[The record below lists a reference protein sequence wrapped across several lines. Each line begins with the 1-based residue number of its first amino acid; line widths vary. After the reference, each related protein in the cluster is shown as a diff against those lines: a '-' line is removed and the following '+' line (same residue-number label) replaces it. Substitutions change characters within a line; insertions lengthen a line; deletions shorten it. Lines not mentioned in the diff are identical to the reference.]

1 MNPLRAKFRPIRLIV
16 QALSFASISG
26 LLFRAL
32 SLEVGP
38 FPVPLPI
45 LANPGRPS
53 MVPGALEAME
63 ALLSK
68 AEAPLAALAVVFIL
82 GALIGRA
89 FCGWVCPFGLLQD
102 ILRLLSK
109 AKRRIAPRDHSFL
122 SKLKYLILLA
132 SLLISASLALS
143 YGFGWG
149 GAYRAALGPLA
160 SGPFSAISPV
170 GGKPQEI
177 LRGAFA
183 AAADGRLGEWA
194 MGLSRTALIGLAL
207 LAIAVYGG
215 LKVPRLWCRY
225 LCPTGA
231 LMALFGRVS
240 FLGIGRR
247 PARCDRCASCE
258 AACPMQV
265 PILSLPWQRFN
276 HQDCISCL
284 ECSDAC
290 PHGAIGP
297 RFS

>member
-1 MNPLRAKFRPIRLIV
+1 MRAKYRPIRLIV

-32 SLEVGP
+32 SLGIGP
-38 FPVPLPI
+38 FPAPLPI
-45 LANPGRPS
+45 LANPKGPL
-53 MVPGALEAME
+53 MVPGALEAIE

-68 AEAPLAALAVVFIL
+68 AEAPLAALAMVFLL

-102 ILRLLSK
+102 ILRLLSRT
-109 AKRRIAPRDHSFL
+109 KRRIAPRNHSFL
-122 SKLKYLILLA
+122 SKLKYMILLA
-132 SLLISASLALS
+132 SLLMSASLALS

-149 GAYRAALGPLA
+149 SAYRAALGPLA
-160 SGPFSAISPV
+160 SGPFSAISPA
-170 GGKPQEI
+170 GARLQEI
-177 LRGAFA
+177 LGGMLA

-240 FLGIGRR
+240 FLGIGRK

-258 AACPMQV
+258 AACPMQI

-276 HQDCISCL
+276 HQDCIACL

>member
-1 MNPLRAKFRPIRLIV
+1 MRAKFRPIRLIV
-16 QALSFASISG
+16 QALSFASINA
-26 LLFRAL
+26 LLSKAL
-32 SLEVGP
+32 PIEIGP

-45 LANPGRPS
+45 LSNPGKPS
-53 MVPGALEAME
+53 MVPGALETME

-68 AEAPLAALAVVFIL
+68 AEAPLAALAMVFIL
-82 GALIGRA
+82 GALVGRA
-89 FCGWVCPFGLLQD
+89 FCGWVCPFGFLQD
-102 ILRLLSK
+102 ILRFLSK
-109 AKRRIAPRDHSFL
+109 ARRRIAPKDHSSL
-122 SKLKYLILLA
+122 SKLKYLILFA
-132 SLLISASLALS
+132 SLLVSASLALS

-170 GGKPQEI
+170 GKPREV
-177 LRGAFA
+177 LRGLLA

-194 MGLSRTALIGLAL
+194 MGLSRTAIIALAL
-207 LAIAVYGG
+207 LAIAAYGG
-215 LKVPRLWCRY
+215 LRIPRLWCRY

-276 HQDCISCL
+276 HPDCIACL

>member
-1 MNPLRAKFRPIRLIV
+1 MKAKFRPVRLIV
-16 QALSFASISG
+16 QALSFASINA

-32 SLEVGP
+32 SLEIGP

-45 LANPGRPS
+45 LANPGKPS
-53 MVPGALEAME
+53 IFPGALETTE

-68 AEAPLAALAVVFIL
+68 AEAPLAALAMAFIL
-82 GALIGRA
+82 GALLGRA
-89 FCGWVCPFGLLQD
+89 FCGWVCPFGFLQD
-102 ILRLLSK
+102 VLRFLSK
-109 AKRRIAPRDHSFL
+109 AKRKIAPRDHSFL
-122 SKLKYLILLA
+122 SKLKYLILL
-132 SLLISASLALS
+132 SLLSLSASLALS

-170 GGKPQEI
+170 GAGPREI
-177 LRGAFA
+177 LRGIFA
-183 AAADGRLGEWA
+183 AASEGRLGEWA
-194 MGLSRTALIGLAL
+194 TSLPRTTLISLAL
-207 LAIAVYGG
+207 LTIAVYGG
-215 LKVPRLWCRY
+215 LKVSRLWCRY

-276 HQDCISCL
+276 HPECIACL

-290 PHGAIGP
+290 PNGAIGM